1 MKFVISYNKLLL
13 FNNIFNVTLLLKLKF
28 HPLHNDK
35 NLLYFVTSAKKTCR
49 KVRK

>member
-1 MKFVISYNKLLL
+1 MKFVISHNKLLL
-13 FNNIFNVTLLLKLKF
+13 FNNIFNVTLLLKF